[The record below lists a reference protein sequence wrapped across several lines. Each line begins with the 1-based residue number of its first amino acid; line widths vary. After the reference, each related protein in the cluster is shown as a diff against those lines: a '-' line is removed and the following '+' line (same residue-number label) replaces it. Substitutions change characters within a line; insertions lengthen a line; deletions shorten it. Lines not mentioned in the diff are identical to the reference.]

1 MGCVPS
7 AHRPPKTPMPS
18 LAELSDG
25 QVAIITD
32 IVGDDSIAMRL
43 MEMGLLDGERVKL
56 VGRAP
61 MGDPLEI
68 SIRGYKLSLRRAEA
82 SRVQVQTTS

>member
-1 MGCVPS
+1 
-7 AHRPPKTPMPS
+7 MPS